1 MKKILLF
8 FLLIF
13 SIYPSLAVEVKV
25 SEEFVTAP
33 TGNVTYV
40 YVNVT
45 NDQSFEDTYSL
56 TVFPYYMLGIT
67 AELEK
72 YSITLA
78 PGETGTL
85 RLSFTVPD
93 CAEEASVSFK
103 ITATSSTDNSI
114 KDSTSVIVSTVRKF
128 PVCISSLNLDNY
140 LIDPGEKV
148 KISVTVTNPSDT
160 ISSSFTLETSV
171 WKSAEL
177 IKKFVDRIDAVKGK
191 GSVTVENTFET
202 GKYDPPG
209 FYTVKVEM
217 KNQLGEVVSSKE
229 TSFKIITLNASE
241 NMNFLKIE
249 KAVKYGIIS
258 QRVEIVVRNDGN
270 VVTLPTEI
278 SESVPDFMEN
288 FFYPKTEPEEIE
300 RKENRVVYK
309 WIVPPLSPGEEYR
322 IIYEVSVWNVVLVFS
337 ILIVILVYLFTQIFK
352 VDIKKS
358 YRARKPLTKES
369 EVCVTLEVKNRG
381 RKEIKNVVVVDYVPS
396 IMKVVE
402 KFETLRP
409 MIRKIRGGTQL
420 VWKLGTL
427 SPGDERIISYR
438 VKPIV
443 DILGTIRLP
452 KAYIKYSGKKGEV
465 KKVLSK
471 TLFLR

>member
-1 MKKILLF
+1 
-8 FLLIF
+8 
-13 SIYPSLAVEVKV
+13 
-25 SEEFVTAP
+25 
-33 TGNVTYV
+33 
-40 YVNVT
+40 
-45 NDQSFEDTYSL
+45 
-56 TVFPYYMLGIT
+56 
-67 AELEK
+67 
-72 YSITLA
+72 
-78 PGETGTL
+78 
-85 RLSFTVPD
+85 
-93 CAEEASVSFK
+93 
-103 ITATSSTDNSI
+103 
-114 KDSTSVIVSTVRKF
+114 
-128 PVCISSLNLDNY
+128 
-140 LIDPGEKV
+140 
-148 KISVTVTNPSDT
+148 
-160 ISSSFTLETSV
+160 
-171 WKSAEL
+171 
-177 IKKFVDRIDAVKGK
+177 
-191 GSVTVENTFET
+191 
-202 GKYDPPG
+202 
-209 FYTVKVEM
+209 
-217 KNQLGEVVSSKE
+217 
-229 TSFKIITLNASE
+229 
-241 NMNFLKIE
+241 
-249 KAVKYGIIS
+249 
-258 QRVEIVVRNDGN
+258 
-270 VVTLPTEI
+270 
-278 SESVPDFMEN
+278 MEN

-427 SPGDERIISYR
+427 SPGDERIITYR